1 MIRCRMPDCDKFG
14 GDGDLPCGICAWCWM
29 AKALLAPSIAS
40 LRREELAKAAETFS
54 VFLSMIEAHRECS
67 DDDPFEDKDVVLH
80 FMGSGASHFV
90 TIGDFRRLREVL
102 REIPRETGDA
112 G

>member
-1 MIRCRMPDCDKFG
+1 MDD
-14 GDGDLPCGICAWCWM
+14 
-29 AKALLAPSIAS
+29 ALTV
-40 LRREELAKAAETFS
+40 RLAKAAETFS

-67 DDDPFEDKDVVLH
+67 DDAPFEDKDVVLH

-102 REIPRETGDA
+102 CEIPRETGDA
-112 G
+112 GPGIQSPTRAAR